1 MDHEILIPKKYSIIG
16 VFSSIFILKTSIF
29 LFFYDEIIAAHFS
42 LLSYIFTNLH
52 WYNLKKKGTIRNI
65 DILCAVSY
73 CFYGLY
79 RANYLDCNT
88 NYFYIN
94 NFFNISAFLFNE
106 YLNYNTM
113 YSDKFHKNYSYHTQ
127 QLIYIISVIIHTL
140 FLHILQSQNI
150 IYTVIVCNK

>member
-1 MDHEILIPKKYSIIG
+1 MDDEILIPKKYSIIG
-16 VFSSIFILKTSIF
+16 VFSSFFILKTSIF
-29 LFFYDEIIAAHFS
+29 LFFYNETITGYIS

-52 WYNLKKKGTIRNI
+52 WYNLKKKGIIRNI
-65 DILCAVSY
+65 DILFAVSY

-79 RANYLDCNT
+79 RANYLHCNT

-94 NFFNISAFLFNE
+94 TFLNIFAFLFNE

-113 YSDKFHKNYSYHTQ
+113 YSSEFYNNYSYHTQ
-127 QLIYIISVIIHTL
+127 KLVYIRSVIVHTL

-150 IYTVIVCNK
+150 IYTVIECNK

>member
-1 MDHEILIPKKYSIIG
+1 MDNEILIPKKYSIIG
-16 VFSSIFILKTSIF
+16 VFSSLFILKTSIF
-29 LFFYDEIIAAHFS
+29 LFFYDETITAYIS

-52 WYNLKKKGTIRNI
+52 WYNLKKKGIIRNI
-65 DILCAVSY
+65 DILFAVSY

-79 RANYLDCNT
+79 RSNYLDCNT
-88 NYFYIN
+88 NYFYLN
-94 NFFNISAFLFNE
+94 TFFNISAFLFNE

-113 YSDKFHKNYSYHTQ
+113 YSNEFYNYNYYTQ
-127 QLIYIISVIIHTL
+127 QLIYIRSVIIHTF